1 MTYNVALFFSVIV
14 GDTAAHT
21 VLDFWEAWP
30 DEDEEDGG
38 RSSSVDAPARPGD
51 VCH

>member
-21 VLDFWEAWP
+21 VLDFWEAWS
-30 DEDEEDGG
+30 DEDEQDSG
-38 RSSSVDAPARPGD
+38 RSFSGDSHQAGD